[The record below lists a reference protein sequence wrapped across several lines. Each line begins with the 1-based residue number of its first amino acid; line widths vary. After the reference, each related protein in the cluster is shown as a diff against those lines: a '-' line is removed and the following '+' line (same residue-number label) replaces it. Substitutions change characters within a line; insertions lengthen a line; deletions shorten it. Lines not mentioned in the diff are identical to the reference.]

1 MLWELMEVPVLP
13 YAQRRQTRGMKI
25 PAWSRVHGA
34 AETAGIR
41 PGGLRKVPVRS
52 RAHSGRHF
60 GNRIAFPQGKHGPA
74 RYVVT

>member
-1 MLWELMEVPVLP
+1 MLWEHMEVPVLP
-13 YAQRRQTRGMKI
+13 YAQRKQTRKMNI
-25 PAWSRVHGA
+25 PAWSKVRGA

-41 PGGLRKVPVRS
+41 TGGLRRVPVSS

-60 GNRIAFPQGKHGPA
+60 GSRIAFPQGKHGPA